1 MAEQGQDFIAWQG
14 DDIDIFINLVGYDGL
29 PLDLT
34 DCVVSW
40 GLGSVTTAP
49 ATLLKTSAA
58 PTQIEVLDTIQGHI
72 CVHLD
77 PPDTENLSGPYRHE
91 LQIVDAF
98 GSIETVMTGHITIFK
113 ASIKPAGASARA
125 PLRVVGDD
133 WAAG

>member
-1 MAEQGQDFIAWQG
+1 MAEQGQDFIGWAG
-14 DDIDIFINLVGYDGL
+14 DDIDIYIVLTGYDGL

-40 GLGSVTTAP
+40 GLGSVTSAP
-49 ATLLKTSAA
+49 ATLLKTSAV
-58 PTQIEVLDTIQGHI
+58 PTQIEMLDTIHGQI

-77 PPDTENLSGPYRHE
+77 PPDTEALAGPYRHE

-113 ASIKPAGASARA
+113 ASIKPGGATARA